1 MLYFNRERCEER
13 SPYILQGAFFQLNC
27 VSAHSINQTDGFV
40 KLGRVRKRA
49 SGKVPDQ
56 PYVRRLADLIST
68 AFALHMH
75 SFHIVC
81 SVSLPPYGRTTF
93 S

>member
-1 MLYFNRERCEER
+1 
-13 SPYILQGAFFQLNC
+13 
-27 VSAHSINQTDGFV
+27 V

-68 AFALHMH
+68 AFALTCTR
-75 SFHIVC
+75 FT
-81 SVSLPPYGRTTF
+81 LF
-93 S
+93 AL

>member
-1 MLYFNRERCEER
+1 
-13 SPYILQGAFFQLNC
+13 
-27 VSAHSINQTDGFV
+27 V